1 MKSNGNLIR
10 NDRVL
15 DDMSRPMGNAAM
27 TTFVTAPAIAN
38 PYLGSEA
45 EEDLQFR
52 KYWRAVRKRLW
63 LVISIAAVITMLTA
77 IYMAR
82 KPDIFQAQA
91 RVQVDLENTSGVSS
105 KSSSVVVSSPV
116 NDPAYFNTQL
126 QILSS
131 PGLLRRVVKTL
142 DLQNDR
148 AFVQPRGSQQSST
161 WQNLRRMF
169 GFGAA
174 KSDGSGEQVSSP
186 EEDVLVGDIAP
197 ETSRDDLTEAKKLD
211 PYVGA
216 LQGGLG
222 ISPVKENRTGY
233 NKETRLIDISYRHQD
248 PQVAAKIV
256 NAVADTFETANKER
270 RLKNNNVT
278 GNFLQERIAQLQ
290 NQIRSGEEKKL
301 AFARTKGFLDLK
313 AGQDVVVERLTGLNQ
328 QLLTAENAR
337 KLAEAKYNAAK
348 TNGAASSLAEGAKGS
363 GEAIET
369 QLTAL
374 RQKREELLT
383 RYTEQYPAVT
393 AIDAQIR
400 SLQRDRQQTTARV
413 VNVVLDNLGTEYRQ
427 ALAFEQK
434 LRTDYNQQIA
444 RTGSQ
449 NEAAIQYRIIEQEIA
464 TNNSLL
470 DSLLQ
475 SDRENAVVLAGTPN
489 NVSVADY
496 ALVENYPVEPRRMR
510 AVFMAFL
517 FSIGLGIG
525 ISIFMEF
532 MDDTLH
538 SAEDVET
545 SLRLPAVAVIPQ
557 IGGASRRRLQPAA
570 NALQTRNGNGN
581 GVAKNAGLLI
591 NTDTRSP
598 IAEAYRQ
605 LRTSVLLS
613 TAGHP
618 PKSLLVTSSFPSE
631 GKTTTAINMALTLSQ
646 TGARVLIID
655 ADMRRPRLHSV
666 FGLSNTNGLSTL
678 LSSEL
683 TEEAVLSVIS
693 QSEEAGS
700 LNMLTAGRVP
710 PNPAELLGSE
720 QMRRLLALLET
731 HFDHVIVDSPPI
743 ASFTDGVLIASIVDG
758 VLLVV
763 HSGKSARGVAKRSR
777 QILSDVGAKV
787 IGVVLN
793 RAVLRSHDYYYY
805 HNYYNSYYGN
815 TAAGDNEEQEQKET
829 TSTTSAGV

>member
-10 NDRVL
+10 NDRVM
-15 DDMSRPMGNAAM
+15 DDISRPMGQGAM
-27 TTFVTAPAIAN
+27 TTIVTAPAIAN

-63 LVISIAAVITMLTA
+63 LVVSIAAVITMLTA

-91 RVQVDLENTSGVSS
+91 RVQIDLENTSGVSS
-105 KSSSVVVSSPV
+105 KTSSIVVSSPV

-131 PGLLRRVVKTL
+131 PALLRRVVKTL

-174 KSDGSGEQVSSP
+174 KPDAAGEQLSSP

-222 ISPVKENRTGY
+222 ITPVRENRTGY

-256 NAVADTFETANKER
+256 NAVADTFETANRER

-278 GNFLQERIAQLQ
+278 GSFLQERIAQLQ

-301 AFARTKGFLDLK
+301 AFARNKGFLDLK
-313 AGQDVVVERLTGLNQ
+313 EGQDVVVERLTGLNQ

-348 TNGAASSLAEGAKGS
+348 TNGAATSIAEGTKGS

-374 RQKREELLT
+374 RQKRAELLT
-383 RYTEQYPAVT
+383 RYTEQYPAV
-393 AIDAQIR
+393 AAVDAQIK
-400 SLQRDRQQTTARV
+400 SLERDRQQTTARV

-434 LRTDYNQQIA
+434 LRADYNQQIA

-449 NEAAIQYRIIEQEIA
+449 NEAAIQYRIIEQEIE

-470 DSLLQ
+470 ASLLQ

-510 AVFMAFL
+510 AVIMAFL

-557 IGGASRRRLQPAA
+557 IGGANRRRLQQPAA
-570 NALQTRNGNGN
+570 NALQTRNGN
-581 GVAKNAGLLI
+581 VTAKNAGLLI

-631 GKTTTAINMALTLSQ
+631 GKTTTAINIALTLSH

-666 FGLSNTNGLSTL
+666 FGLNNNNGLSTL

-683 TEEAVLSVIS
+683 TEETVLSVIS

-731 HFDHVIVDSPPI
+731 HFDHVIIDSPPI

-815 TAAGDNEEQEQKET
+815 TADAENEEQEQKESA
-829 TSTTSAGV
+829 STTSAGV